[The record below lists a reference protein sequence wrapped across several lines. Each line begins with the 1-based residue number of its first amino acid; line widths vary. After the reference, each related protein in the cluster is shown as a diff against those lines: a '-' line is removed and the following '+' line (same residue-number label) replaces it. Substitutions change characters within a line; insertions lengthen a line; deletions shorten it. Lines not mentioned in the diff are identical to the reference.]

1 MPSSGPLSLAAGTRL
16 AHYEIVALLGAGGMG
31 EVYRA
36 RDTKLQRDVALKV
49 LPPDTAADPERRQR
63 FEREARAVAALNH
76 PNIVTIYSV
85 DDVDGRLFLTMELVD
100 GQPLCELIRPGG
112 LPLDRLL
119 EIATPL
125 ADAVSAAHARGITHR
140 DLKPA
145 NVMVTPTRQVKVLDF
160 GLAKLL
166 DASVVTDTMATEAPQ
181 VITGQGKILGTIA
194 YMAPEQAEGKP
205 VDARSDIFSLGVM
218 LYEMATGERPF
229 KGDTSVSTLAAIM
242 RDTPKSVTEV
252 NPAIPKELGRVIRR
266 ALSKD
271 PDRRQ
276 QTGKDLR
283 NDLDDIRKDLE
294 SGELSASTSQTAAVR
309 AAAPAPRRMPWATVA
324 AGLALVTAAGAGVV
338 WSRREPASVTPNT
351 SDAPVSVTVTSL
363 TSEDGVEMFPS
374 LSPDGKWLVYTRD
387 ELGTGQTDILL
398 RAVGGQT
405 AINLTK
411 DSAADDLQA
420 VLSPDGERIA
430 FRSERDGGG
439 LFVMGRT
446 GESVRRLTTEGFNPS
461 WSPDGAS
468 IVYAIESVSANPYNR
483 SARSRLW
490 VSSTATG
497 ERRQLTKA
505 DAVQPAWSP
514 HGQRIAYWG
523 LPNDSS
529 QRDLWTIA
537 AGGGEPVRVTSDP
550 ATDWSPAWSP
560 DGRHLYFSSDRSG
573 GLNLWR
579 VAIDEATGRLLGAPV
594 AVPIP
599 RPRIGQLSVSADGAS
614 IAMASSTTVSG
625 IEALSFDPA
634 RGTVGTRRRVTNS
647 SESAQ
652 LPSVSPDGRWIA
664 FNTALQNGQEDL
676 WVVNRDGTGLRQLTN
691 DAARDRRPL
700 WSADGTRL
708 LFYSDRSGRYQ
719 VWTIAADGSAL
730 MQVTDHPELM
740 IQPVWSPDGT
750 RAIASIT
757 MSDNKLLMFDPR
769 LPASQQQMEE
779 LPPFAGGFSATSWSA
794 DGTRV
799 AGYRNSVSGG
809 GVVIYTVASRAYEEL
824 TQSGLSPAWLP
835 DGRRLLY
842 TGKYG
847 STSVGGRELLLLDTA
862 TKISKPVYSSPGDL
876 FGGAGLSPDAREI
889 FVPTYRPQ
897 ADIVLARLPAS
908 AP

>member
-1 MPSSGPLSLAAGTRL
+1 MSLAAGTRL
-16 AHYEIVALLGAGGMG
+16 AHYEIVALLGVGGMG

-49 LPPDTAADPERRQR
+49 LPADTAADPERRQR

-76 PNIVTIYSV
+76 PNIVTIHSV

-100 GQPLCELIRPGG
+100 GQPLSELIRPGG
-112 LPLDRLL
+112 LALDQLL
-119 EIATPL
+119 AIATPL

-271 PDRRQ
+271 PERRQ

-283 NDLDDIRKDLE
+283 NELDDLRKELE
-294 SGELSASTSQTAAVR
+294 SGELTASTAQTAAVR
-309 AAAPAPRRMPWATVA
+309 AKAPVPRPIPWVA
-324 AGLALVTAAGAGVV
+324 VAGGLALVAAAGAGITL
-338 WSRREPASVTPNT
+338 SRREPARVTPGP

-363 TSEDGVEMFPS
+363 TSEGGVEMFPS
-374 LSPDGKWLVYTRD
+374 LSPDGKWVVYTRD

-411 DSAADDLQA
+411 DSTAEDSQA
-420 VLSPDGERIA
+420 VFSPDGERIA

-468 IVYAIESVSANPYNR
+468 IVYASQSIGVAPGGR
-483 SARSRLW
+483 TAMSRLW
-490 VSSTATG
+490 VASTATG
-497 ERRQLTKA
+497 ERRQLATG
-505 DAVQPAWSP
+505 DGVQPAWSP

-523 LPNDSS
+523 LQNDSA

-550 ATDWSPAWSP
+550 AIDWSPAWSP
-560 DGRHLYFSSDRSG
+560 DGRYLYFSSDRSG
-573 GLNLWR
+573 GFSLWR
-579 VAIDEATGRLLGAPV
+579 VAIDEASGRVLGEPV

-599 RPRIGQLSVSADGAS
+599 RPRIGHLSVSADGAS
-614 IAMASSTTVSG
+614 IAMASFTTESG
-625 IEALSFDPA
+625 IEALTFDPA
-634 RGTVGTRRRVTNS
+634 RGTVGARRRVTNS
-647 SESAQ
+647 SETAAA
-652 LPSVSPDGRWIA
+652 PSVSPDERWVA
-664 FNTALQNGQEDL
+664 FFQVLQNGQEDL

-691 DAARDRRPL
+691 DAAHDRRPL

-730 MQVTDHPELM
+730 MQVTDHPGLVGL
-740 IQPVWSPDGT
+740 PVWSPDGT
-750 RAIASIT
+750 RGIASVALE
-757 MSDNKLLMFDPR
+757 NKVLMFDPR
-769 LPASQQQMEE
+769 RPAGQQRVEE
-779 LPPFAGGFSATSWSA
+779 LLPFPGGFTATSWSP

-799 AGYRNSVSGG
+799 AGYGSGRRER
-809 GVVIYTVASRAYEEL
+809 GVVVYTVASRTYEEF
-824 TQSGLSPAWLP
+824 TQSGGSPAWLP

-842 TGKYG
+842 TGG
-847 STSVGGRELLLLDTA
+847 SGSSGNLGRELLLLDTA
-862 TKISKPVYSSPGDL
+862 TRISTPVYSSPGEIL
-876 FGGAGLSPDAREI
+876 GGAGLSPDAREI
-889 FVPTYRPQ
+889 YVNIYRQQ
-897 ADIVLARLPAS
+897 ADIVLARLPGS

>member
-1 MPSSGPLSLAAGTRL
+1 MSLAAGTRL

-100 GQPLCELIRPGG
+100 GQPLSELIRPGG
-112 LPLDRLL
+112 LPLDQLL
-119 EIATPL
+119 AIATPL

-194 YMAPEQAEGKP
+194 YMAPEQAEGKL

-229 KGDTSVSTLAAIM
+229 NGDTSVSTLAAIM

-283 NDLDDIRKDLE
+283 NDLDDIRKELE
-294 SGELSASTSQTAAVR
+294 SGELSAVMAQAPARPAVP
-309 AAAPAPRRMPWATVA
+309 ATTPAPRAVPWVA
-324 AGLALVTAAGAGVV
+324 VVVGLALVTAVGAGVM
-338 WSRREPASVTPNT
+338 WSRRGSTGTTPGKSAAPA
-351 SDAPVSVTVTSL
+351 SVTVTSI
-363 TSEDGVEMFPS
+363 TSEDGEELFPC
-374 LSPDGKWLVYTRD
+374 LSPDGKWILYTRD

-398 RAVGGQT
+398 RAVGGQA

-411 DSAADDLQA
+411 DSAADDSQA
-420 VLSPDGERIA
+420 AFSPDGERIA

-461 WSPDGAS
+461 WSPDGMS
-468 IVYAIESVSANPYNR
+468 IVYAGESVTVSPSVRWAG
-483 SARSRLW
+483 SQLW
-490 VSSTATG
+490 VVATATG
-497 ERRQLTKA
+497 ERRQLTST
-505 DAVQPAWSP
+505 DAVQPSWSP

-523 LPNDSS
+523 LPDRGT

-537 AGGGEPVRVTSDP
+537 PEGGQPVRVTNDP
-550 ATDWSPAWSP
+550 AIDWSPAWSP
-560 DGRHLYFSSDRSG
+560 NGRYLYFSSDRSG
-573 GLNLWR
+573 GFNLWR
-579 VAIDEATGRLLGAPV
+579 VAIDEASGRTAGEPE

-599 RPRIGQLSVSADGAS
+599 GAGIGHLSVSADGTS
-614 IAMASSTTVSG
+614 IATVSMTAPTNVEG
-625 IEALSFDPA
+625 LVFDPA
-634 RGTVGTRRRVTNS
+634 KGTVGSRRRVTTS
-647 SESAQ
+647 SDRTAT
-652 LPSVSPDGRWIA
+652 PSVSPDGQWLIFA
-664 FNTALQNGQEDL
+664 KTQNDGQQDL
-676 WVVNRDGTGLRQLTN
+676 WVVKRDGSGLRQVTN
-691 DAARDRRPL
+691 DAARDRNPT
-700 WSADGTRL
+700 WSAEGTRL
-708 LFYSDRSGRYQ
+708 MFQSDRSGGRFQ
-719 VWTIAADGSAL
+719 VWSIAADGGGL
-730 MQVTDHPELM
+730 MQVTDRPESL
-740 IQPVWSPDGT
+740 IIPVGTSDGT
-750 RAIASIT
+750 RALVATFPGS
-757 MSDNKLLMFDPR
+757 KLLMFDPR
-769 LPASQQQMEE
+769 APAAKQRVEE
-779 LPPFAGGFSATSWSA
+779 LPLFAGGFAPTSWSA
-794 DGTRV
+794 DATRV
-799 AGYRNSVSGG
+799 AGFVLGRPGFG
-809 GVVIYTVASRAYEEL
+809 IVIYDVASRTYQEVV
-824 TQSGLSPAWLP
+824 SPGWYPTWLP
-835 DGRRLLY
+835 DDRRLLY
-842 TGKYG
+842 TNGGKL
-847 STSVGGRELLLLDTA
+847 VLLDTA
-862 TKISKPVYSSPGDL
+862 TKASTIVFSSPGETL
-876 FGGAGLSPDAREI
+876 GGPGLSPDAREI
-889 FVPTYRPQ
+889 YLTISRQ
-897 ADIVLARLPAS
+897 QSDIVLAKLS
-908 AP
+908 AGAP